1 MPFETY
7 FSSIFYYIFPDIMK
21 FNMSQWYQ
29 YNVTVISIQCHND
42 INTMSVISI
51 QCHSDINTMSVI
63 SIQCH
68 SVINT
73 MSRWYQY
80 NVTVIS
86 IQCHSDINTMSHYKT
101 VIICLYHACCLII
114 EIIVYKDQ
122 KDNIKSLIKCLQPSN
137 HKVPSTL
144 QS

>member
-29 YNVTVISIQCHND
+29 YNVTVISIQCHN
-42 INTMSVISI
+42 
-51 QCHSDINTMSVI
+51 DINTMSVI

-137 HKVPSTL
+137 HKVPSAL